1 MMSNARSHE
10 HVLELTKLSDEIHIS
25 TFRERFDERRST
37 RLCNRSELVDEV
49 ILRHAAATVD
59 ERERLLVL
67 RGEAG
72 RQVWVV

>member
-1 MMSNARSHE
+1 MSNARSHE

-49 ILRHAAATVD
+49 ILGHAAAPID
-59 ERERLLVL
+59 CS
-67 RGEAG
+67 
-72 RQVWVV
+72 QVQGQGQVGKQNNMRP